1 MNKKEFDAWYRS
13 NLVTMAK
20 LGVLHPDS
28 TAGKTVHLAVASIQ
42 PQINEIHSRL
52 NRIEN
57 LLTQINNVSEET
69 LAELKAPIEQIKV
82 QADEILDPFV
92 LEDNTKEEPKP
103 KKPKKKPT
111 ASKPKTKPKP
121 KSTGWQIAK

>member
-1 MNKKEFDAWYRS
+1 MNKKEFDAWYRT

-57 LLTQINNVSEET
+57 LLNQINNVSEET
-69 LAELKAPIEQIKV
+69 LAELKAPIEQTKV
-82 QADEILDPFV
+82 QIDEILEPFV
-92 LEDNTKEEPKP
+92 LEDNTKVETKTPKQ
-103 KKPKKKPT
+103 KPT
-111 ASKPKTKPKP
+111 ASKPNNKQKP